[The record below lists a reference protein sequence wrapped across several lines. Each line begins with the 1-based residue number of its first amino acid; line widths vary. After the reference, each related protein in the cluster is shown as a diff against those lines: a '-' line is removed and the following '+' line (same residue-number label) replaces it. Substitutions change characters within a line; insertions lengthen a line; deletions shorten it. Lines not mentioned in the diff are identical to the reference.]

1 MIRRLAAAD
10 SARTNKPFEPV
21 VRERL
26 LERFDVAAAYRIVL
40 VAAPAGFGK
49 SVAVRHYLEHRRI
62 DHVRCALRREHDSLL
77 GVLGAFAAAVERIAP
92 NMLHAYS
99 SFYSNVE
106 QSPTIARGVAQWI
119 ATMLKS
125 YRGAIFI
132 DDLHHARSDPRVAEM
147 LMEVVDLTHGDV
159 RWFFA
164 ARDPQTFPVATWL
177 AYGAIDVPIDETD
190 LRLTIDEAAA
200 AAREVEVSL
209 THETLRELLTLTDG
223 WATAFTFALRVS
235 TRTSELARVALG
247 TREMVYAF
255 LAEQVFR
262 SLDES
267 DRDFLLRT
275 APLPALDLR
284 VLREADFED
293 APATIARL
301 RRTTAFVVDES
312 DRVFRYHDLF
322 RDFVEHELRR
332 NGARYAR
339 ACDDAAAWCLQAG
352 RTVEALKLYGES
364 GNGEAIVRIL
374 ESRGAELFDR
384 GEVKLLEGILESLEP
399 ARVERSPLVLALG
412 AMISALR
419 GRLELADA
427 TFQRALALDCDPD
440 AKAHIAMRYAVTL
453 SWRYRFAEALVAV
466 DSVEAM
472 TVGSIAL
479 RSRLLAFRA
488 YVLSGLG
495 NPEAGTLAAEALN
508 IARAIDDAA
517 LEATVLQYVALV
529 AMYERRFDAC
539 LDYASHALEIAERN
553 KLFGPAGRISM
564 LLASVNGERGD
575 DEASILNVLRMRRNA
590 EQIGDKVAVDT
601 TIMMAYAIHTQRGD
615 VLEISRLEKTHPEL
629 MSRGL
634 QSDRWPLLR
643 SSIAMQHAWA
653 GEFAAAYSSI
663 ADSGDFSG
671 SMPDAKWRKVL
682 RWAEIALYAA
692 AAEESDAADQ
702 ALSAFSRALADIAG
716 DRLSESHEVL
726 KAQSIAALACILL
739 QRSAI
744 ANSLITFVERNAKKS
759 SFTSLRELAQAV
771 RALYILTEVNAGQ
784 SSLAESLTRL
794 RSVGFG
800 GFALLIEALPT
811 RVGSS
816 SIGIASLTPTETRIL
831 IYLARGASSKD
842 VASEMG
848 RSVLTVDS
856 HVRSIIRKLGCRG
869 RREAVAL
876 ARDSGICMP
885 GYPLLGRDD

>member
-1 MIRRLAAAD
+1 VIRRLVAAD

-209 THETLRELLTLTDG
+209 TQETLRELLSLTDG
-223 WATAFTFALRVS
+223 WATAFTFALRAS

-262 SLDES
+262 SLDEA

-332 NGARYAR
+332 NAARYAR
-339 ACDDAAAWCLQAG
+339 ACDDAATWSLQAG

-364 GNGEAIVRIL
+364 GNGEAIVCIL

-427 TFQRALALDCDPD
+427 AFQRALALDCNPD
-440 AKAHIAMRYAVTL
+440 AKAHIAMRYATTL
-453 SWRYRFAEALVAV
+453 SLRWRSADALAAVSSIDAERIVSMPLRARF
-466 DSVEAM
+466 
-472 TVGSIAL
+472 
-479 RSRLLAFRA
+479 LAFRA
-488 YVLSGLG
+488 YALSGVRR
-495 NPEAGTLAAEALN
+495 PEAGKLAAEALAL
-508 IARAIDDAA
+508 ARGIEDVT
-517 LEATVLQYVALV
+517 LEVMVLQYTAFV
-529 AMYERRFDAC
+529 AMNERRFQESNS
-539 LDYASHALEIAERN
+539 YAGEALRLAELN
-553 KLFGPAGRISM
+553 KLFGPASRVAM
-564 LLASVNGERGD
+564 LLASIASEVGD
-575 DEASILNVLRMRRNA
+575 SDANLWHITRMRRNA
-590 EQIGDKVAVDT
+590 EQVGDVVAINWAT
-601 TIMMAYAIHTQRGD
+601 MIAYGIHTVRGD
-615 VLEISRLEKTHPEL
+615 VDRIESLEPALAEL
-629 MSRGL
+629 TAPSRGL
-634 QSDRWPLLR
+634 EHWPALL
-643 SSIAMQHAWA
+643 SAIAMQHAWA
-653 GEFAAAYSSI
+653 GNFVEAYNSI
-663 ADSGDFSG
+663 ASSGNYAG
-671 SMPDAKWRKVL
+671 ELPDAAWRNAI
-682 RWAEIALYAA
+682 RWAEIGLYAA
-692 AAEESDAADQ
+692 AAGKREAGESALKRFNGLAATMSDDIFCSYPMLE
-702 ALSAFSRALADIAG
+702 ARLVIALAA
-716 DRLSESHEVL
+716 
-726 KAQSIAALACILL
+726 ILME
-739 QRSAI
+739 RSTT
-744 ANSLITFVERNAKKS
+744 ANNIISAVE
-759 SFTSLRELAQAV
+759 RELAKTDESIKAFARAV
-771 RALYILTEVNAGQ
+771 RALYVRAETGVEYD
-784 SSLAESLTRL
+784 SLITALQRL
-794 RSVGFG
+794 SASRMG
-800 GFALLIEALPT
+800 GYAKLIEALPFT
-811 RVGSS
+811 VQPSANAFS
-816 SIGIASLTPTETRIL
+816 SLTPTEL
-831 IYLARGASSKD
+831 KVLASIAHGATSKEIAID
-842 VASEMG
+842 MG
-848 RSVLTVDS
+848 RSALTIDS
-856 HVRSIIRKLGCRG
+856 HVKSIIRKLGCSG
-869 RREAVAL
+869 RRSAVAL
-876 ARDSGICMP
+876 ARDKGIV
-885 GYPLLGRDD
+885 

>member
-1 MIRRLAAAD
+1 VIRRLVAAD

-209 THETLRELLTLTDG
+209 TQETLRELLSLTDG
-223 WATAFTFALRVS
+223 WATAFTFALRAS

-262 SLDES
+262 SLDEA

-332 NGARYAR
+332 NAARYAR
-339 ACDDAAAWCLQAG
+339 ACDDAATWSLQAG

-364 GNGEAIVRIL
+364 GNGEAIVCIL

-399 ARVERSPLVLALG
+399 ARVERAPLVHALG
-412 AMISALR
+412 AMIYALR

-427 TFQRALALDCDPD
+427 AFQRALALDCNPD
-440 AKAHIAMRYAVTL
+440 AKAHIAMRYATTL
-453 SWRYRFAEALVAV
+453 SLRWRSADALAAVSSIDAERIVSMPLRARF
-466 DSVEAM
+466 
-472 TVGSIAL
+472 
-479 RSRLLAFRA
+479 LAFRA
-488 YVLSGLG
+488 YALSGVRR
-495 NPEAGTLAAEALN
+495 PEAGKLAAEALAL
-508 IARAIDDAA
+508 ARGIEDVT
-517 LEATVLQYVALV
+517 LEVMVLQYTAFV
-529 AMYERRFDAC
+529 AMNERRFQESNS
-539 LDYASHALEIAERN
+539 YAGEALRLAELN
-553 KLFGPAGRISM
+553 KLFGPASRVAM
-564 LLASVNGERGD
+564 LLASIASEVGD
-575 DEASILNVLRMRRNA
+575 SDANLWHITRMRRNA
-590 EQIGDKVAVDT
+590 EQVGDVVAINWAT
-601 TIMMAYAIHTQRGD
+601 MIAYGIHTVRGD
-615 VLEISRLEKTHPEL
+615 VDRIESLGPLFSQRLRCS
-629 MSRGL
+629 MRGL
-634 QSDRWPLLR
+634 
-643 SSIAMQHAWA
+643 
-653 GEFAAAYSSI
+653 
-663 ADSGDFSG
+663 
-671 SMPDAKWRKVL
+671 
-682 RWAEIALYAA
+682 
-692 AAEESDAADQ
+692 
-702 ALSAFSRALADIAG
+702 
-716 DRLSESHEVL
+716 
-726 KAQSIAALACILL
+726 
-739 QRSAI
+739 
-744 ANSLITFVERNAKKS
+744 
-759 SFTSLRELAQAV
+759 
-771 RALYILTEVNAGQ
+771 
-784 SSLAESLTRL
+784 
-794 RSVGFG
+794 
-800 GFALLIEALPT
+800 
-811 RVGSS
+811 
-816 SIGIASLTPTETRIL
+816 ETL
-831 IYLARGASSKD
+831 
-842 VASEMG
+842 
-848 RSVLTVDS
+848 
-856 HVRSIIRKLGCRG
+856 
-869 RREAVAL
+869 
-876 ARDSGICMP
+876 
-885 GYPLLGRDD
+885 